1 MIVYRSTAPSVIGVK
16 AFWFTRL
23 VVSGDALSMAVRPRD
38 VVDATG
44 GWLAVGA
51 RRRRFPVAAAGPAD
65 AAAGA
70 WIAEPS
76 VYNRAA
82 QSILVRTYVGVADPA
97 LRQWRIDHPGLVAA
111 ATDRD
116 VVCGHL
122 LGYAAGR
129 ANGYLYGDAA
139 DGDLELTEPAGRERA
154 LTALAAIVR

>member
-82 QSILVRTYVGVADPA
+82 QSILVRTYVGVIVRDCVLPWFAEASDPDTIVTS
-97 LRQWRIDHPGLVAA
+97 R
-111 ATDRD
+111 
-116 VVCGHL
+116 
-122 LGYAAGR
+122 
-129 ANGYLYGDAA
+129 AA
-139 DGDLELTEPAGRERA
+139 DCAKGYRARRREPGSCPRDR
-154 LTALAAIVR
+154 